1 MESGKIII
9 KGGRRLTGKVKIS
22 GAKNAAL
29 PILAA
34 TILIPEKIIL
44 TNLPSL
50 LDIQTMFE
58 VLNELGA
65 NSEIGVG
72 EVMVNTADLN
82 KYEAP
87 YEQVRRMR
95 ASAVVMGA
103 LLARFGKA
111 YVPMPGGCNIGSR
124 PINIHLD
131 GLSKLGAK
139 VDLEKGYVKLSAKRL
154 KGAEIYLDFPS
165 VGATENLMMAACLAE
180 GETIIDNAAKE
191 PEIAALADFLN
202 KAGAEISGAGS
213 DIIKITGVKELKS
226 TTYRI
231 IPDRI
236 ETGTYI
242 IAAAITKGD
251 ILIEGAEFDHL
262 HTVMTKLEEA
272 GVIFEKEAYL
282 VEACLVK
289 DSQMRVHVKKE
300 LSPVN
305 IRTMPYPGFPT
316 DLQAQFMALMC
327 LTEGMSVIIESVFE
341 NRFMHVGELC
351 RLGADI
357 KVDNHTAIVRGV
369 KSLSGTEVNATDLR
383 ASAALILAGLAA
395 KGETQISGIYHL
407 DRGYEHIEEKLTK
420 LGAQIKRIHTDE
432 ILFEGE

>member
-9 KGGRRLTGKVKIS
+9 KGGRRLTGKVRIS
-22 GAKNAAL
+22 GSKNAAL

-34 TILIPEKIIL
+34 AILIPEKITL

-50 LDIQTMFE
+50 LDIQTMLE

-72 EVMVNTADLN
+72 EVIVNTAELN
-82 KYEAP
+82 KYDAP

-139 VDLEKGYVKLSAKRL
+139 ISLEKGYVKLSARKL

-165 VGATENLMMAACLAE
+165 VGATENLMMAACAAE

-191 PEIAALADFLN
+191 PEITALADFLN
-202 KAGAEISGAGS
+202 KAGAEIQGAGS
-213 DIIKITGVKELKS
+213 DIIKIKGVKELKT

-242 IAAAITKGD
+242 MAAAITKGD
-251 ILIEGAEFDHL
+251 ILIEEAEFDHL
-262 HTVMTKLEEA
+262 HTVVTKLEEA
-272 GVIFEKEAYL
+272 GVIFEK
-282 VEACLVK
+282 K
-289 DSQMRVHVKKE
+289 DSQMRVHLQKE

-327 LTEGMSVIIESVFE
+327 MTEGMSVIIESVFE

-351 RLGADI
+351 RMGADI
-357 KVDNHTAIVRGV
+357 KVDNHTAIIRGI
-369 KSLSGTEVNATDLR
+369 KSLSGTAVNATDLR

-395 KGETQISGIYHL
+395 KGETQVSGIYHL
-407 DRGYEHIEEKLTK
+407 DRGYEYLEEKLTK
-420 LGAQIKRIHTDE
+420 LGAQIKRIHSE
-432 ILFEGE
+432 KILLEEENYD

>member
-22 GAKNAAL
+22 GSKNAAL

-34 TILIPEKIIL
+34 TILIPEKITL

-50 LDIQTMFE
+50 LDIQIMLE

-65 NSEIGVG
+65 NCEIGIG
-72 EVMVNTADLN
+72 EVIVNTANLN

-87 YEQVRRMR
+87 YEQVRQMR

-111 YVPMPGGCNIGSR
+111 YVPLPGGCNIGLR

-131 GLSKLGAK
+131 GLRKLGANIS
-139 VDLEKGYVKLSAKRL
+139 LEKGYVKLSARKL
-154 KGAEIYLDFPS
+154 KGTVLYLDYPS
-165 VGATENLMMAACLAE
+165 VGATENLMMAASLAT

-191 PEIAALADFLN
+191 PEITALADFLN
-202 KAGAEISGAGS
+202 KAGAEIQGAGS
-213 DIIKITGVKELKS
+213 DTIKIRGVTELKS
-226 TTYRI
+226 TAWRI

-251 ILIEGAEFDHL
+251 ILIEEVEFDHL
-262 HTVMTKLEEA
+262 HTVVTKLEEA
-272 GVIFEKEAYL
+272 GVIFEK
-282 VEACLVK
+282 K
-289 DSQMRVHVKKE
+289 DSQMRVHVQKE
-300 LSPVN
+300 ISPVN

-327 LTEGMSVIIESVFE
+327 ITEGMSVIIESVFE

-351 RLGADI
+351 RMGADI

-395 KGETQISGIYHL
+395 KGETQVAGIYHL
-407 DRGYEHIEEKLTK
+407 DRGYEHIEAKLTE
-420 LGAQIKRIHTDE
+420 LGAQIKRIHSKET
-432 ILFEGE
+432 LFEGE

>member
-1 MESGKIII
+1 MELGKIII

-34 TILIPEKIIL
+34 TILIPEKITL

-65 NSEIGVG
+65 NSEIGVE
-72 EVMVNTADLN
+72 EVTVNTADLN

-111 YVPMPGGCNIGSR
+111 YVPLPGGCNIGSR

-131 GLSKLGAK
+131 GLSKLGANIA
-139 VDLEKGYVKLSAKRL
+139 LEKGYVKLSAKRL

-165 VGATENLMMAACLAE
+165 VGATENLMMAACAAI

-191 PEIAALADFLN
+191 PEIIALADFLN

-213 DIIKITGVKELKS
+213 DIIKIIGVKELKS

-262 HTVMTKLEEA
+262 HTVVTKLEEA
-272 GVIFEKEAYL
+272 GVIFEK
-282 VEACLVK
+282 K

-316 DLQAQFMALMC
+316 DIQAQFMALMC
-327 LTEGMSVIIESVFE
+327 LIEGMSVIIESIFE

-351 RLGADI
+351 RMGADI

-395 KGETQISGIYHL
+395 KGETQVSGIHHL
-407 DRGYEHIEEKLTK
+407 DRGYEYMEEKLTK
-420 LGAQIKRIHTDE
+420 LGAQIKRIHSKE
-432 ILFEGE
+432 ILSEGENYD